1 MYNNRYLPKVF
12 RQPEPERMIAMPR
25 VSVKHKLPMLTM
37 KGLVVFPGMVLNFDV
52 TKPRFIEAVKTA
64 CLTDKR
70 IFLVTQTN
78 YETEDPSAADLFK
91 VGVVAEIRQM
101 LKTPDKVTRVL
112 VQGLYRAKLNSM
124 SAFDTYN
131 VAEITEIKEKDPE
144 MDKKLSY
151 AYERTLK
158 MLFKDYSSLVPK
170 IPDELASLIDNEKNI
185 VKLFELVIFN
195 VFLKTENKQELLETN
210 NFEKRIKRL
219 IEMLTEEIKVL
230 KFEAEINE
238 QIRDSIDNNQ
248 REYILRE
255 QMKAISRQLG
265 GSDDYD
271 EESDEYTEKIQALGF
286 PEDTEEKLLREVNK
300 MMKVSPSSQ
309 EYGLIKTYLDSILE
323 MSWNT
328 YTEDAIDLEK
338 AEKQLEKDHYG
349 LKKVKERILEI
360 ISVRKL
366 NPEIKSQIICLV
378 GPPGVGKTSVG
389 HSIAD
394 ALGRNYVRVSL
405 GGVRDEAEIRG
416 HRKTYVGAM
425 PGRIVNAIKQAKC
438 MNPVILFDEID
449 KMGSDYKGD
458 PSSAM
463 LEVLD
468 PEQNSTFTDHYFEI
482 PVDLS
487 DVLFIT
493 TANTTD
499 TIPAPL
505 LDRMEVIELS
515 SYTREEKFNIA
526 KKHLIPKQLKKHGEN
541 RRTVRINDKAIYAMI
556 DGYTREAGVRGL
568 EKKIASVC
576 RKAAK
581 RIVAGD
587 AYVSVSDTNIKDF
600 LGTRKYLPETV
611 SKTDET
617 GVVTGL
623 AWTSV
628 GGVTMPLEVIVME
641 GTGKVEVTGSLGE
654 VMKESSK
661 IAVSLVRSLAA
672 NYDIDPE
679 FYKNKDLHIHAPE
692 GAVPKDGP
700 SAGVT
705 MTTALVSALSGMP
718 VKHDIAMTGEI
729 TLHGKVLPIGGLKE
743 KSMAAYKAGVK
754 TVIIPKENEADLDEV
769 DDTVKD
775 NVNFIPAE
783 KIQTV
788 LDNALVF
795 PKKKPAKKPAA
806 KGRTSKARKTSRS
819 QKTDNSVPA
828 SLKNAQ

>member
-1 MYNNRYLPKVF
+1 MR
-12 RQPEPERMIAMPR
+12 
-25 VSVKHKLPMLTM
+25 
-37 KGLVVFPGMVLNFDV
+37 GLVVFPGMVLNFDV
-52 TKPRFIEAVKTA
+52 TKPKFVEAVKTA
-64 CLTDKR
+64 SLTDKR
-70 IFLVTQTN
+70 IFLVTQTEYDN
-78 YETEDPSAADLFK
+78 DDPHRADLYR
-91 VGVVAEIRQM
+91 VGVVAEIRQI

-112 VQGLYRAKLNSM
+112 VQGLYRAKLLNVGE
-124 SAFDTYN
+124 FETYD
-131 VAEITEIKEKDPE
+131 VADISEIKERPAELD
-144 MDKKLSY
+144 DSLSY

-158 MLFKDYSSLVPK
+158 MLFTEYSSLVPK
-170 IPDELASLIDNEKNI
+170 IPDELVSLVEGEHDLK
-185 VKLFELVIFN
+185 KLFDLIIFN
-195 VFLKTENKQELLETN
+195 VFLKTDNKQTLLETN
-210 NFEKRIKRL
+210 GLEKRVKKL
-219 IEMLTEEIKVL
+219 IQMLTEEIKVL
-230 KFEAEINE
+230 RFEAEISE
-238 QIRDSIDNNQ
+238 QIKDSIDSNQ

-255 QMKAISRQLG
+255 QMKALSKQLG
-265 GSDDYD
+265 GSEEYDDETY
-271 EESDEYTEKIQALGF
+271 EYTERIQALGF
-286 PEDTEEKLLREVNK
+286 PEETEEKLLREVNK

-309 EYGLIKTYLDSILE
+309 EYGLIKTYLDSVLE
-323 MSWNT
+323 MPWNV
-328 YTEDAIDLEK
+328 YTEDTINIEK

-366 NPEIKSQIICLV
+366 NPDVKSQIICLV

-389 HSIAD
+389 KSIAA
-394 ALGRNYVRVSL
+394 ALGRNYARVSL

-515 SYTREEKFNIA
+515 SYTREEKFHIA
-526 KKHLIPKQLKKHGEN
+526 KKHLLPKQLKKHGET
-541 RRTVRINDKAIYAMI
+541 RKTLKINDKALYAII

-581 RIVAGD
+581 KLVSGETVISVTD
-587 AYVSVSDTNIKDF
+587 ANIKDY
-600 LGTRKYLPETV
+600 LGTRKYLPETI

-617 GVVTGL
+617 GIVTGL

-641 GTGKVEVTGSLGE
+641 GDGKVEVTGSLGD

-661 IAVSLVRSLAA
+661 IAVSLVRSIAA
-672 NYDIDPE
+672 KYDIDPD

-754 TVIIPKENEADLDEV
+754 TVIIPKENEADLDEI
-769 DDTVKD
+769 DETVKD
-775 NVNFIPAE
+775 NVRFIPAE

-795 PKKKPAKKPAA
+795 PASAPKK
-806 KGRTSKARKTSRS
+806 TSKTSRGRTK
-819 QKTDNSVPA
+819 KTSGSAKRRGTQPSA
-828 SLKNAQ
+828 TTNAN

>member
-1 MYNNRYLPKVF
+1 
-12 RQPEPERMIAMPR
+12 MPSAAVR
-25 VSVKHKLPMLTM
+25 HKLPLITM
-37 KGLVVFPGMVLNFDV
+37 RGLVVFPGMVINFDV
-52 TKPRFIEAVKTA
+52 TKPKFLEGIKTA
-64 CLTDKR
+64 SLTDKH
-70 IFLVTQTN
+70 IFLVTQTEYDN
-78 YETEDPSAADLFK
+78 EEPHKADLFK
-91 VGVVAEIRQM
+91 VGVVAEIRQI

-112 VQGLYRAKLNSM
+112 VHGLYRAKLIGISE
-124 SAFDTYN
+124 FDTYT
-131 VAEITEIKEKDPE
+131 VAEVADIIEKNTEMEN
-144 MDKKLSY
+144 KLSY

-158 MLFKDYSSLVPK
+158 MLFSDYASLVPK
-170 IPDELASLIDNEKNI
+170 IPDELVSHIEGEHDLR
-185 VKLFELVIFN
+185 KLFDLIVFN
-195 VFLKTENKQELLETN
+195 VFLKTENKQALLETN
-210 NFEKRIKRL
+210 GLEKRVKKL
-219 IEMLTEEIKVL
+219 VEMLTEEIKVL

-255 QMKAISRQLG
+255 QMKALSKQLG
-265 GSDDYD
+265 GSEEYDDEAY
-271 EESDEYTEKIQALGF
+271 EYTEKIQAIGF
-286 PEDTEEKLLREVNK
+286 PEETEEKLLREVNK
-300 MMKVSPSSQ
+300 MFKVSPSSQ

-323 MSWNT
+323 MPWNT
-328 YTEDAIDLEK
+328 YTTDTVNIEK

-366 NPEIKSQIICLV
+366 NPDVKSQIICLV

-389 HSIAD
+389 KSIAA
-394 ALGRNYVRVSL
+394 ALGRHYARVSL

-482 PVDLS
+482 PLDLS

-493 TANTTD
+493 TANTTE

-515 SYTREEKFNIA
+515 SYTREEKFHIA
-526 KKHLIPKQLKKHGEN
+526 KKHLLPKQLKKHGET
-541 RRTVRINDKAIYAMI
+541 RKTLKINDKALYEII
-556 DGYTREAGVRGL
+556 DCYTKEAGVRGL

-581 RIVAGD
+581 KL
-587 AYVSVSDTNIKDF
+587 VSGETSISVTEANLKDF
-600 LGTRKYLPETV
+600 LGVKKFLPETI

-617 GVVTGL
+617 GIVTGL
-623 AWTSV
+623 AWTSA
-628 GGVTMPLEVIVME
+628 GGVTMPLEVIVLE
-641 GTGKVEVTGSLGE
+641 GDGKVEVTGSLGD
-654 VMKESSK
+654 VMKESGK
-661 IAVSLVRSLAA
+661 IAVSLVRSIAA
-672 NYDIDPE
+672 TYNIDPD

-718 VKHDIAMTGEI
+718 VRHDIAMTGEI

-754 TVIIPKENEADLDEV
+754 TVIIPKENEPDLEEIDE
-769 DDTVKD
+769 TVKN
-775 NVNFIPAE
+775 NVNFISAE

-795 PKKKPAKKPAA
+795 PKKQETKTAARRGRPGRPSKTRKPSQ
-806 KGRTSKARKTSRS
+806 TS
-819 QKTDNSVPA
+819 A
-828 SLKNAQ
+828 SLTTSSR

>member
-1 MYNNRYLPKVF
+1 
-12 RQPEPERMIAMPR
+12 MP
-25 VSVKHKLPMLTM
+25 SALKHKLPMLTM
-37 KGLVVFPGMVLNFDV
+37 RGLVVFPGMVLNFDV
-52 TKPRFIEAVKTA
+52 TRPKFVEAVKTA
-64 CLTDKR
+64 SLSDKH
-70 IFLVTQTN
+70 IFLVTQKEYDN
-78 YETEDPSAADLFK
+78 EDPHKDDLFK
-91 VGVVAEIRQM
+91 VGVVAEIRQI

-112 VQGLYRAKLNSM
+112 VQGMYRAKLNSI
-124 SAFDTYN
+124 SDFDTYT
-131 VAEITEIKEKDPE
+131 VADITEISERGGELDE
-144 MDKKLSY
+144 SLSY

-158 MLFKDYSSLVPK
+158 MLFTEYSSLVPK
-170 IPDELASLIDNEKNI
+170 IPDELLGMVEGEHNLK
-185 VKLFELVIFN
+185 KLFDLIIFN
-195 VFLKTENKQELLETN
+195 IFLKTENKQVLLETN
-210 NFEKRIKRL
+210 GLEKRVKKL

-230 KFEAEINE
+230 RFEAEISEN
-238 QIRDSIDNNQ
+238 IRDSIDNNQ

-265 GSDDYD
+265 GA
-271 EESDEYTEKIQALGF
+271 DEYEDDSYDYAERIQELGF
-286 PEDTEEKLLREVNK
+286 SEETEEKLLREVNK
-300 MMKVSPSSQ
+300 MTKVSPSSQ

-323 MSWNT
+323 MPWNT
-328 YTEDAIDLEK
+328 YTTDTIDLAK

-366 NPEIKSQIICLV
+366 NPDIKSQIICLV

-389 HSIAD
+389 RSIAD
-394 ALGRNYVRVSL
+394 ALGRNYARVSL

-482 PVDLS
+482 PIDLS

-526 KKHLIPKQLKKHGEN
+526 KKHLVPKQLKKHGET
-541 RRTVRINDKAIYAMI
+541 RKTLKISDKAVYAII

-568 EKKIASVC
+568 EKKIAAVC

-581 RIVAGD
+581 RIVAGE
-587 AYVSVSDTNIKDF
+587 ASVSVTDVNIKDF
-600 LGTRKYLPETV
+600 LGTRKYLPETI

-617 GVVTGL
+617 GIVTGL

-641 GTGKVEVTGSLGE
+641 GDGKVEVTGSLGD

-661 IAVSLVRSLAA
+661 IAVSLVRSIASK
-672 NYDIDPE
+672 YHIDPE

-718 VKHDIAMTGEI
+718 VKRDIAMTGEI

-754 TVIIPKENEADLDEV
+754 TVIIPKENEPDLDEI
-769 DDTVKD
+769 DETVKN
-775 NVNFIPAE
+775 NVRFIPAE

-795 PKKKPAKKPAA
+795 PAAPKAKKPRGRPAGKTNGHRKSSAA
-806 KGRTSKARKTSRS
+806 EA
-819 QKTDNSVPA
+819 
-828 SLKNAQ
+828 

>member
-1 MYNNRYLPKVF
+1 
-12 RQPEPERMIAMPR
+12 MPSAAVR
-25 VSVKHKLPMLTM
+25 HKLPMITM
-37 KGLVVFPGMVLNFDV
+37 RGLVVFPGMVINFDV
-52 TKPRFIEAVKTA
+52 TKPKFVEAVKTA
-64 CLTDKR
+64 SLTDKH
-70 IFLVTQTN
+70 IFLVTQTEYDN
-78 YETEDPSAADLFK
+78 EDPHKDDLFK
-91 VGVVAEIRQM
+91 VGVVAEIRQI

-112 VQGLYRAKLNSM
+112 VHGLYRAKLVGVSE
-124 SAFDTYN
+124 FDTYN
-131 VAEITEIKEKDPE
+131 VAEVAEITEKNTE
-144 MDKKLSY
+144 MENKLSY

-158 MLFKDYSSLVPK
+158 MLFSDYASLVPK
-170 IPDELASLIDNEKNI
+170 IPDELVTLIEGEHDLR
-185 VKLFELVIFN
+185 KLFDLIIFN
-195 VFLKTENKQELLETN
+195 VFLKTENKQILLETN
-210 NFEKRIKRL
+210 GLEKRVKKL
-219 IEMLTEEIKVL
+219 VEMLTEEIKVL

-255 QMKAISRQLG
+255 QMKALSKQLG
-265 GSDDYD
+265 GSEEYDDEAY
-271 EESDEYTEKIQALGF
+271 EYTEKIQAIGF

-300 MMKVSPSSQ
+300 MLKVSPSSQ
-309 EYGLIKTYLDSILE
+309 EYGLIKTYLDSVLE
-323 MSWNT
+323 MPWNT
-328 YTEDAIDLEK
+328 YTEDTINITK

-389 HSIAD
+389 KSIAA
-394 ALGRNYVRVSL
+394 ALGRNYARVSL

-482 PVDLS
+482 PLDLS

-493 TANTTD
+493 TANTTE

-515 SYTREEKFNIA
+515 SYTREEKFHIA
-526 KKHLIPKQLKKHGEN
+526 KKHLLPKQLKKHGET
-541 RRTVRINDKAIYAMI
+541 RKTLKINDKALYAII
-556 DGYTREAGVRGL
+556 DGYTKEAGVRGL

-581 RIVAGD
+581 KL
-587 AYVSVSDTNIKDF
+587 VSGETSISVTDTNLKDF
-600 LGTRKYLPETV
+600 LGVKKYLPETI

-617 GVVTGL
+617 GIVTGL

-628 GGVTMPLEVIVME
+628 GGVTMPLEVIVLE
-641 GTGKVEVTGSLGE
+641 GDGKVEVTGSLGD
-654 VMKESSK
+654 VMKESGK
-661 IAVSLVRSLAA
+661 IAVSLVRSIAA
-672 NYDIDPE
+672 KYNIDPD

-718 VKHDIAMTGEI
+718 VKRDIAMTGEI

-754 TVIIPKENEADLDEV
+754 TVIIPKENEPDLEEIDE
-769 DDTVKD
+769 TVRN
-775 NVNFIPAE
+775 NVHFIPAE

-795 PKKKPAKKPAA
+795 PKKPEAKTAARRGRPGKPANTRKPAQ
-806 KGRTSKARKTSRS
+806 TS
-819 QKTDNSVPA
+819 A
-828 SLKNAQ
+828 SLTTSSR

>member
-1 MYNNRYLPKVF
+1 M
-12 RQPEPERMIAMPR
+12 AA
-25 VSVKHKLPMLTM
+25 STGTKHKLPMITM
-37 KGLVVFPGMVLNFDV
+37 RGLVVFPGMVLNFDV
-52 TKPRFIEAVKTA
+52 TRPKFIEAVQTA
-64 CLTDKR
+64 SLTDKR
-70 IFLVTQTN
+70 IFLVTQREYDN
-78 YETEDPSAADLFK
+78 DDPHIVDLFS
-91 VGVVAEIRQM
+91 VGVVAEIRQI

-112 VQGLYRAKLNSM
+112 VQGLYRAKINGVSE
-124 SAFDTYN
+124 FDTYDL
-131 VAEITEIKEKDPE
+131 AEVTELKETEPKLNN
-144 MDKKLSY
+144 KLSY

-158 MLFKDYSSLVPK
+158 MLFSDYSTLVPK
-170 IPDELASLIDNEKNI
+170 IPDELVSMINNEHELN
-185 VKLFELVIFN
+185 KLFELIIFN
-195 VFLKTENKQELLETN
+195 VFLRTENKQELLETN
-210 NFEKRIKRL
+210 NGEKRIKFL

-238 QIRDSIDNNQ
+238 SIRDSIDSNQ

-255 QMKAISRQLG
+255 QMRAISRQLG
-265 GSDDYD
+265 GGDDY
-271 EESDEYTEKIQALGF
+271 EEDSDEYTERIQAIGF
-286 PEDTEEKLLREVNK
+286 PEETEEKLLREVGK

-323 MSWNT
+323 MPWNT
-328 YTEDAIDLEK
+328 FTEDTIDIVK

-366 NPEIKSQIICLV
+366 NPDVKSQIICLV

-389 HSIAD
+389 RSIAA
-394 ALGRNYVRVSL
+394 ALGRNYARVSL

-449 KMGSDYKGD
+449 KMGMDYKGD
-458 PSSAM
+458 PASAM

-482 PVDLS
+482 PIDLS

-526 KKHLIPKQLKKHGEN
+526 KKHLLPKQLKKHGET
-541 RRTVRINDKAIYAMI
+541 RKTLKINNKAIYAII

-568 EKKIASVC
+568 EKKLASIC

-581 RIVAGD
+581 KLVSGEES
-587 AYVSVSDTNIKDF
+587 VSVSDTNLKEF
-600 LGTRKYLPETV
+600 LGTPKYLNDII
-611 SKTDET
+611 SKKDET

-628 GGVTMPLEVIVME
+628 GGVTMPLEVIVMD
-641 GTGKVEVTGSLGE
+641 GSGKVEVTGSLGD
-654 VMKESSK
+654 VMKESSR
-661 IAVSLVRSLAA
+661 IAVSLVRNIASS
-672 NYDIDPE
+672 YGIDPD

-718 VKHDIAMTGEI
+718 VRHDVAMTGEI

-743 KSMAAYKAGVK
+743 KSMAAYKAGIK
-754 TVIIPKENEADLDEV
+754 TVIIPKDNEPDLDDIDV
-769 DDTVKD
+769 TVKD
-775 NVNFIPAE
+775 NVSFVPAE

-788 LDNALVF
+788 LDTALVF
-795 PKKKPAKKPAA
+795 PKTKSAKKTPARKGSPAKTASRRKNGSAPSVSVS
-806 KGRTSKARKTSRS
+806 TSE
-819 QKTDNSVPA
+819 Q
-828 SLKNAQ
+828 

>member
-1 MYNNRYLPKVF
+1 
-12 RQPEPERMIAMPR
+12 MPSAVR
-25 VSVKHKLPMLTM
+25 HKLPMLTM
-37 KGLVVFPGMVLNFDV
+37 RGLVVFPGMVLNFDV
-52 TKPRFIEAVKTA
+52 TKPKFIEAVKTA
-64 CLTDKR
+64 SLTDKR
-70 IFLVTQTN
+70 IFLVTQTEYDN
-78 YETEDPSAADLFK
+78 DDPHKGDLYK
-91 VGVVAEIRQM
+91 VDVVAEIRQI
-101 LKTPDKVTRVL
+101 LKTPDKITRVL
-112 VQGLYRAKLNSM
+112 VQGLYRAKLLNV
-124 SAFDTYN
+124 AEFETYN
-131 VAEITEIKEKDPE
+131 VADITEIRERASELDE
-144 MDKKLSY
+144 SLAY

-158 MLFKDYSSLVPK
+158 MLFEEYSSLVPK
-170 IPDELASLIDNEKNI
+170 IPDELTGLVNGEHDLK
-185 VKLFELVIFN
+185 KLFELIIFN
-195 VFLKTENKQELLETN
+195 VFLKTDNKQTLLETN
-210 NFEKRIKRL
+210 GLEKRIKKL

-230 KFEAEINE
+230 RFEAEISE
-238 QIRDSIDNNQ
+238 QIRDSIDSNQ

-255 QMKAISRQLG
+255 QMKALSKQLG
-265 GSDDYD
+265 GSDEYD
-271 EESDEYTEKIQALGF
+271 DEAYDYTEKIQALGF

-323 MSWNT
+323 MPWNV
-328 YTEDAIDLEK
+328 YTEDTINIEK

-366 NPEIKSQIICLV
+366 NPEVKSQIICLV

-389 HSIAD
+389 KSIAA
-394 ALGRNYVRVSL
+394 ALGRNYARVSL

-482 PVDLS
+482 PLDLS

-493 TANTTD
+493 TANTTE

-515 SYTREEKFNIA
+515 SYTREEKFHIA
-526 KKHLIPKQLKKHGEN
+526 KKHLLPKQLKKHGET
-541 RRTVRINDKAIYAMI
+541 RKTLKINDKALYAII
-556 DGYTREAGVRGL
+556 DGYTKEAGVRGL
-568 EKKIASVC
+568 EKKIASIC

-581 RIVAGD
+581 KLVSGETVISVTD
-587 AYVSVSDTNIKDF
+587 ANLKDF
-600 LGTRKYLPETV
+600 LGTRKYLPETIA
-611 SKTDET
+611 KTDET
-617 GVVTGL
+617 GIVTGL

-628 GGVTMPLEVIVME
+628 GGVTMPLEVIVMD
-641 GTGKVEVTGSLGE
+641 GDGKVEVTGSLGD

-661 IAVSLVRSLAA
+661 IAVSLVRSIAA
-672 NYDIDPE
+672 KYDIDPE

-718 VKHDIAMTGEI
+718 VKRDIAMTGEI

-754 TVIIPKENEADLDEV
+754 TVIIPKENEADLDEI
-769 DDTVKD
+769 DETVKD
-775 NVNFIPAE
+775 NVRFIPAE

-795 PKKKPAKKPAA
+795 PSKPTKKP
-806 KGRTSKARKTSRS
+806 SKASRTKKAADVS
-819 QKTDNSVPA
+819 KRRRTQPSATADPR
-828 SLKNAQ
+828 

>member
-1 MYNNRYLPKVF
+1 MKGLIF
-12 RQPEPERMIAMPR
+12 MPSAVR
-25 VSVKHKLPMLTM
+25 HKLPMITM
-37 KGLVVFPGMVLNFDV
+37 RGLVVFPGMVLNFDV
-52 TKPRFIEAVKTA
+52 TKPKFVEAVKTA
-64 CLTDKR
+64 SLTDKR
-70 IFLVTQTN
+70 IFLVTQTEYDN
-78 YETEDPSAADLFK
+78 DEPHRDDLYK
-91 VGVVAEIRQM
+91 VGVVAEIRQI

-112 VQGLYRAKLNSM
+112 VQGLYRAKLLNVGE
-124 SAFDTYN
+124 FETYN
-131 VAEITEIKEKDPE
+131 VADISEIRERAAELDE
-144 MDKKLSY
+144 SLAY

-158 MLFKDYSSLVPK
+158 MLFEEYSSLVPK
-170 IPDELASLIDNEKNI
+170 IPDELTGLVNGEHDLK
-185 VKLFELVIFN
+185 KLFELIIFN
-195 VFLKTENKQELLETN
+195 VFLKTDNKQTLLETN
-210 NFEKRIKRL
+210 GLEKRIKKL

-230 KFEAEINE
+230 RFEAEISE
-238 QIRDSIDNNQ
+238 QIKDSIDSNQ

-255 QMKAISRQLG
+255 QMKALSKQLG

-271 EESDEYTEKIQALGF
+271 DEEYDYTEKIQAIGF

-323 MSWNT
+323 MPWNV
-328 YTEDAIDLEK
+328 YTEDTINIEK

-366 NPEIKSQIICLV
+366 NPEVKSQIICLV

-389 HSIAD
+389 KSIAA
-394 ALGRNYVRVSL
+394 ALGRNYARVSL

-482 PVDLS
+482 PLDLS

-505 LDRMEVIELS
+505 LDRMELIELS

-526 KKHLIPKQLKKHGEN
+526 KKHLLPKQLKKHGET
-541 RRTVRINDKAIYAMI
+541 RKTLKINDRALYAII
-556 DGYTREAGVRGL
+556 DGYTKEAGVRGL
-568 EKKIASVC
+568 EKKIASIC

-581 RIVAGD
+581 KIVSGETAISVTD
-587 AYVSVSDTNIKDF
+587 ANLKDF
-600 LGTRKYLPETV
+600 LGTRKYLPETI

-617 GVVTGL
+617 GIVTGL

-641 GTGKVEVTGSLGE
+641 GDGKVEVTGSLGD

-661 IAVSLVRSLAA
+661 IAVSLVRSIAA
-672 NYDIDPE
+672 KYDIDPE

-718 VKHDIAMTGEI
+718 VKRDIAMTGEI

-754 TVIIPKENEADLDEV
+754 TVIIPKENEADLDEI
-769 DDTVKD
+769 DETVKD
-775 NVNFIPAE
+775 NVRFIPAE

-795 PKKKPAKKPAA
+795 PAKAVKKPSKSSRGSEKKAVGTG
-806 KGRTSKARKTSRS
+806 KRQRTQPSATTNAR
-819 QKTDNSVPA
+819 
-828 SLKNAQ
+828 

>member
-1 MYNNRYLPKVF
+1 TV
-12 RQPEPERMIAMPR
+12 A
-25 VSVKHKLPMLTM
+25 
-37 KGLVVFPGMVLNFDV
+37 DV
-52 TKPRFIEAVKTA
+52 T
-64 CLTDKR
+64 
-70 IFLVTQTN
+70 
-78 YETEDPSAADLFK
+78 
-91 VGVVAEIRQM
+91 EIRE
-101 LKTPDKVTRVL
+101 KTRELDE
-112 VQGLYRAKLNSM
+112 S
-124 SAFDTYN
+124 
-131 VAEITEIKEKDPE
+131 
-144 MDKKLSY
+144 LSD

-158 MLFKDYSSLVPK
+158 MLFSEYSTLVPK
-170 IPDELASLIDNEKNI
+170 IPDELIGLVEGEHDLK
-185 VKLFELVIFN
+185 KLFDLMIFN
-195 VFLKTENKQELLETN
+195 VFLKTENKQILLETN
-210 NFEKRIKRL
+210 GIEKQVKKL
-219 IEMLTEEIKVL
+219 IDMLTEEIKVL
-230 KFEAEINE
+230 RFEAEISEN
-238 QIRDSIDNNQ
+238 IRDSIDNNQ

-255 QMKAISRQLG
+255 QMKAISKQLG
-265 GSDDYD
+265 GGEDYD
-271 EESDEYTEKIQALGF
+271 EEPYDYSDRIQEIGF

-300 MMKVSPSSQ
+300 MTKLHPSSQ

-323 MSWNT
+323 MPWNVF
-328 YTEDAIDLEK
+328 TEDTINIDK

-366 NPEIKSQIICLV
+366 NPDVKSQIICLV

-389 HSIAD
+389 KSIAA
-394 ALGRNYVRVSL
+394 ALGRHYARVSL

-425 PGRIVNAIKQAKC
+425 PGRVVNAIKQAKC

-458 PSSAM
+458 PSAAM

-468 PEQNSTFTDHYFEI
+468 PEQNSTFTDHFFEI
-482 PVDLS
+482 PIDLS

-515 SYTREEKFNIA
+515 SYTREEKFHIA
-526 KKHLIPKQLKKHGEN
+526 KKHLVPKQLKKHGET
-541 RRTVRINDKAIYAMI
+541 RKTLEINDKALYAII
-556 DGYTREAGVRGL
+556 DGYTKEAGVRGL
-568 EKKIASVC
+568 EKKIASIC

-581 RIVAGD
+581 RIVSGETS
-587 AYVSVSDTNIKDF
+587 VSVTDANIKDF
-600 LGTRKYLPETV
+600 LGTRKYLPETI

-617 GVVTGL
+617 GIVTGL

-641 GTGKVEVTGSLGE
+641 GDGKVEVTGSLGD
-654 VMKESSK
+654 VMKESGK
-661 IAVSLVRSLAA
+661 IAVSLVRSIASTY
-672 NYDIDPE
+672 NIDPE

-718 VKHDIAMTGEI
+718 VKRDIAMTGEI

-754 TVIIPKENEADLDEV
+754 TVIIPKENEADLDEI
-769 DDTVKD
+769 DETVKD
-775 NVNFIPAE
+775 NVRFIPAE

-795 PKKKPAKKPAA
+795 PKSSAKSASVKSSKKPAA
-806 KGRTSKARKTSRS
+806 KKSRKSSADT
-819 QKTDNSVPA
+819 A
-828 SLKNAQ
+828 NAQ

>member
-1 MYNNRYLPKVF
+1 
-12 RQPEPERMIAMPR
+12 MPSAVR
-25 VSVKHKLPMLTM
+25 HKLPMITM
-37 KGLVVFPGMVLNFDV
+37 RGLVVFPGMVLNFDV
-52 TKPRFIEAVKTA
+52 TKPKFVEAVKTA
-64 CLTDKR
+64 SLTDKR
-70 IFLVTQTN
+70 IFLVTQTEYDN
-78 YETEDPSAADLFK
+78 SDPHRDDLYR
-91 VGVVAEIRQM
+91 VGVVAEIRQI

-112 VQGLYRAKLNSM
+112 VQGLYRAKLINVSE
-124 SAFDTYN
+124 FETYN
-131 VAEITEIKEKDPE
+131 VAEISEIRERVTELDES
-144 MDKKLSY
+144 LGY

-158 MLFKDYSSLVPK
+158 MLFEEYSSLVPK
-170 IPDELASLIDNEKNI
+170 IPDELTGLVNGEHDLK
-185 VKLFELVIFN
+185 KLFELIIFN
-195 VFLKTENKQELLETN
+195 VFLKTDNKQTLLETN
-210 NFEKRIKRL
+210 GLEKRIKKL

-230 KFEAEINE
+230 RFEAEISE
-238 QIRDSIDNNQ
+238 QIKDSIDSNQ

-255 QMKAISRQLG
+255 QMKALSKQLG
-265 GSDDYD
+265 GSEDYD
-271 EESDEYTEKIQALGF
+271 EEEYDYTEKIQAVGF
-286 PEDTEEKLLREVNK
+286 PAETEEKLLREVNK

-323 MSWNT
+323 MPWNV
-328 YTEDAIDLEK
+328 YTEDTIDIGK

-366 NPEIKSQIICLV
+366 NPEVKSQIICLV

-389 HSIAD
+389 KSIAA
-394 ALGRNYVRVSL
+394 ALGRNYARVSL

-482 PVDLS
+482 PLDLS

-493 TANTTD
+493 TANTMD

-505 LDRMEVIELS
+505 LDRMEIIELS

-526 KKHLIPKQLKKHGEN
+526 KKHLLPKQLKKHGET
-541 RRTVRINDKAIYAMI
+541 RRTLKVNDKALYAII
-556 DGYTREAGVRGL
+556 DGYTKEAGVRGL
-568 EKKIASVC
+568 EKKIASIC

-581 RIVAGD
+581 KLISGEAS
-587 AYVSVSDTNIKDF
+587 VSVTDANLKDF
-600 LGTRKYLPETV
+600 LGTRKYLPETI

-617 GVVTGL
+617 GIVTGL

-641 GTGKVEVTGSLGE
+641 GDGKVEVTGSLGD

-661 IAVSLVRSLAA
+661 IAVSLVRSIAA
-672 NYDIDPE
+672 KYDIDPE

-718 VKHDIAMTGEI
+718 VKRDIAMTGEI

-754 TVIIPKENEADLDEV
+754 TVIIPKENEADLDDIDE
-769 DDTVKD
+769 TVKD
-775 NVNFIPAE
+775 NVRFIPAE

-795 PKKKPAKKPAA
+795 PAKTAKKTGKAPRQKRSAEVS
-806 KGRTSKARKTSRS
+806 KRRRTQPS
-819 QKTDNSVPA
+819 A
-828 SLKNAQ
+828 SADRR

>member
-1 MYNNRYLPKVF
+1 
-12 RQPEPERMIAMPR
+12 MPSAAVR
-25 VSVKHKLPMLTM
+25 HKLPLITM
-37 KGLVVFPGMVLNFDV
+37 RGLVVFPGMVINFDV
-52 TKPRFIEAVKTA
+52 TKPKFLEGIKTA
-64 CLTDKR
+64 SLTDKH
-70 IFLVTQTN
+70 IFLVTQTEYDN
-78 YETEDPSAADLFK
+78 EEPHKADLFK
-91 VGVVAEIRQM
+91 VGVVAEIRQI

-112 VQGLYRAKLNSM
+112 VHGLYRAKLIGISE
-124 SAFDTYN
+124 FDTYT
-131 VAEITEIKEKDPE
+131 VAEVADIIEKNTEMEN
-144 MDKKLSY
+144 KLSY

-158 MLFKDYSSLVPK
+158 MLFSDYASLVPK
-170 IPDELASLIDNEKNI
+170 IPDELVSLIEGEHDLR
-185 VKLFELVIFN
+185 KLFDLIVFN
-195 VFLKTENKQELLETN
+195 VFLKTENKQALLETN
-210 NFEKRIKRL
+210 GLEKRVKKL
-219 IEMLTEEIKVL
+219 VEMLTEEIKVL

-255 QMKAISRQLG
+255 QMKALSKQLG
-265 GSDDYD
+265 GSEEYDDEAY
-271 EESDEYTEKIQALGF
+271 EYTEKIQAIGF
-286 PEDTEEKLLREVNK
+286 PEETEEKLLREVNK
-300 MMKVSPSSQ
+300 MFKVSPSSQ

-323 MSWNT
+323 MPWNT
-328 YTEDAIDLEK
+328 YTTDTVNIEK

-389 HSIAD
+389 KSIAA
-394 ALGRNYVRVSL
+394 ALGRSYARVSL

-482 PVDLS
+482 PLDLS

-493 TANTTD
+493 TANTTE

-515 SYTREEKFNIA
+515 SYTREEKFHIA
-526 KKHLIPKQLKKHGEN
+526 KKHLLPKQLKKHGET
-541 RRTVRINDKAIYAMI
+541 RKTLKINDKALYEII
-556 DGYTREAGVRGL
+556 DCYTKEAGVRGL

-581 RIVAGD
+581 KL
-587 AYVSVSDTNIKDF
+587 VSGETSISVTEANLKDF
-600 LGTRKYLPETV
+600 LGVKKFLPETI

-617 GVVTGL
+617 GIVTGL
-623 AWTSV
+623 AWTSA
-628 GGVTMPLEVIVME
+628 GGVTMPLEVIVLE
-641 GTGKVEVTGSLGE
+641 GDGKVEVTGSLGD
-654 VMKESSK
+654 VMKESGK
-661 IAVSLVRSLAA
+661 IAVSLVRSIAA
-672 NYDIDPE
+672 TYNIDPD

-718 VKHDIAMTGEI
+718 VRHDIAMTGEI

-754 TVIIPKENEADLDEV
+754 TVIIPKENEPDLEEIDE
-769 DDTVKD
+769 TVKN
-775 NVNFIPAE
+775 NVNFISAE

-795 PKKKPAKKPAA
+795 PKKQETKTAARRGRPGRPSKTRKPSQ
-806 KGRTSKARKTSRS
+806 TSASLTTTSR
-819 QKTDNSVPA
+819 
-828 SLKNAQ
+828 

>member
-1 MYNNRYLPKVF
+1 
-12 RQPEPERMIAMPR
+12 MPSAAVR
-25 VSVKHKLPMLTM
+25 HKLPLITM
-37 KGLVVFPGMVLNFDV
+37 RGLVVFPGMVINFDV
-52 TKPRFIEAVKTA
+52 TKPKFLEGIKTA
-64 CLTDKR
+64 SLTDKH
-70 IFLVTQTN
+70 IFLVTQTEYDN
-78 YETEDPSAADLFK
+78 EEPHKADLFK
-91 VGVVAEIRQM
+91 VGVVAEIRQI

-112 VQGLYRAKLNSM
+112 VHGLYRAKLIGISE
-124 SAFDTYN
+124 FDTYT
-131 VAEITEIKEKDPE
+131 VAEVADIIEKNTEMEN
-144 MDKKLSY
+144 KLSY

-158 MLFKDYSSLVPK
+158 MLFSDYASLVPK
-170 IPDELASLIDNEKNI
+170 IPDELVSLIEGEHDLR
-185 VKLFELVIFN
+185 KLFDLIVFN

-210 NFEKRIKRL
+210 GLEKRVKKL
-219 IEMLTEEIKVL
+219 VEMLTEEIKVL

-255 QMKAISRQLG
+255 QMKALSKQLG
-265 GSDDYD
+265 GSEEYDDEAY
-271 EESDEYTEKIQALGF
+271 EYTEKIQAIGF
-286 PEDTEEKLLREVNK
+286 PEETEEKLLREVNK
-300 MMKVSPSSQ
+300 MFKVSPSSQ

-323 MSWNT
+323 MPWNT
-328 YTEDAIDLEK
+328 YTTDTVNIEK

-389 HSIAD
+389 KSIAA
-394 ALGRNYVRVSL
+394 ALGRSYARVSL

-482 PVDLS
+482 PLDLS

-493 TANTTD
+493 TANTTE

-515 SYTREEKFNIA
+515 SYTREEKFHIA
-526 KKHLIPKQLKKHGEN
+526 KKHLLPKQLKKHGET
-541 RRTVRINDKAIYAMI
+541 RKTLKINDKALYEII
-556 DGYTREAGVRGL
+556 DCYTKEAGVRGL

-581 RIVAGD
+581 KL
-587 AYVSVSDTNIKDF
+587 VSGETSISVTEANLKDF
-600 LGTRKYLPETV
+600 LGVKKFLPETI

-617 GVVTGL
+617 GIVTGL
-623 AWTSV
+623 AWTSA
-628 GGVTMPLEVIVME
+628 GGVTMPLEVIVLE
-641 GTGKVEVTGSLGE
+641 GDGKVEVTGSLGD
-654 VMKESSK
+654 VMKESGK
-661 IAVSLVRSLAA
+661 IAVSLVRSIAA
-672 NYDIDPE
+672 TYNIDPD

-718 VKHDIAMTGEI
+718 VRHDIAMTGEI

-754 TVIIPKENEADLDEV
+754 TVIIPKENEPDLEEIDE
-769 DDTVKD
+769 TVKN
-775 NVNFIPAE
+775 NVNFISAE

-795 PKKKPAKKPAA
+795 PKKQETKTAARRGRPGRPSKTRKPSQ
-806 KGRTSKARKTSRS
+806 TS
-819 QKTDNSVPA
+819 A
-828 SLKNAQ
+828 SLTTSSR

>member
-1 MYNNRYLPKVF
+1 
-12 RQPEPERMIAMPR
+12 MPSAVR
-25 VSVKHKLPMLTM
+25 HKLPMITM
-37 KGLVVFPGMVLNFDV
+37 RGLVVFPGMVLNFDV
-52 TKPRFIEAVKTA
+52 TKPKFVEAVKTA
-64 CLTDKR
+64 SLTDKR
-70 IFLVTQTN
+70 IFLVTQTEYDN
-78 YETEDPSAADLFK
+78 SDPHRDDLYK
-91 VGVVAEIRQM
+91 VGVVAEIRQI

-112 VQGLYRAKLNSM
+112 VQGLYRAKLINVSE
-124 SAFDTYN
+124 FETYN
-131 VAEITEIKEKDPE
+131 VAEISEIRERVTELDES
-144 MDKKLSY
+144 LGY

-158 MLFKDYSSLVPK
+158 MLFEEYSSLVPK
-170 IPDELASLIDNEKNI
+170 IPDELTGLVNGEHDLK
-185 VKLFELVIFN
+185 KLFELIIFN
-195 VFLKTENKQELLETN
+195 VFLKTDNKQTLLETN
-210 NFEKRIKRL
+210 GLEKRIKKL

-230 KFEAEINE
+230 RFEAEISE
-238 QIRDSIDNNQ
+238 QIKDSIDSNQ

-255 QMKAISRQLG
+255 QMKALSKQLG
-265 GSDDYD
+265 GSEDYD
-271 EESDEYTEKIQALGF
+271 EEEYDYTEKIQAVGF
-286 PEDTEEKLLREVNK
+286 PAETEEKLLREVNK

-323 MSWNT
+323 MPWNV
-328 YTEDAIDLEK
+328 YTEDTIDIGK

-366 NPEIKSQIICLV
+366 NPEVKSQIICLV

-389 HSIAD
+389 KSIAA
-394 ALGRNYVRVSL
+394 ALGRNYARVSL

-482 PVDLS
+482 PLDLS

-505 LDRMEVIELS
+505 LDRMEIIELS

-526 KKHLIPKQLKKHGEN
+526 KKHLLPKQLKKHGET
-541 RRTVRINDKAIYAMI
+541 RRTLKVNDKALYAII
-556 DGYTREAGVRGL
+556 DGYTKEAGVRGL
-568 EKKIASVC
+568 EKKIASIC

-581 RIVAGD
+581 KLVSGEAS
-587 AYVSVSDTNIKDF
+587 VSVTDANLKDF
-600 LGTRKYLPETV
+600 LGTRKYLPETI

-617 GVVTGL
+617 GIVTGL

-641 GTGKVEVTGSLGE
+641 GDGKVEVTGSLGD

-661 IAVSLVRSLAA
+661 IAVSLVRSIAA
-672 NYDIDPE
+672 KYDIDPE

-718 VKHDIAMTGEI
+718 VKRDIAMTGEI

-754 TVIIPKENEADLDEV
+754 TVIIPKENEADLDDIDE
-769 DDTVKD
+769 TVKD
-775 NVNFIPAE
+775 NVRFIPAE

-795 PKKKPAKKPAA
+795 PAKAAKKTGKAPRQKRSAEVS
-806 KGRTSKARKTSRS
+806 KRRRTQPS
-819 QKTDNSVPA
+819 A
-828 SLKNAQ
+828 SADRR

>member
-1 MYNNRYLPKVF
+1 
-12 RQPEPERMIAMPR
+12 MITMPR
-25 VSVKHKLPMLTM
+25 AAVKHTLPMITM

-52 TKPRFIEAVKTA
+52 TRPKFIEAVKTA

-70 IFLVTQTN
+70 IFLVTQN
-78 YETEDPSAADLFK
+78 DFDIEDPHRADLFD
-91 VGVVAEIRQM
+91 VGVVAEIRQI

-112 VQGLYRAKLNSM
+112 VQGLFRAKLSHMSEFESYNS
-124 SAFDTYN
+124 AIVTELPEKPFDM
-131 VAEITEIKEKDPE
+131 EE
-144 MDKKLSY
+144 KLSY

-158 MLFKDYSSLVPK
+158 MLFSDYMSYVPK
-170 IPDELASLIDNEKNI
+170 IPSDLSNLITAEHDLKRLFDLIVFNI
-185 VKLFELVIFN
+185 
-195 VFLKTENKQELLETN
+195 FLKTESKQTLLEIN
-210 NFEKRIKRL
+210 EPEKRIKTL
-219 IEMLTEEIKVL
+219 IEMLTEEIKIL

-238 QIRDSIDNNQ
+238 QIRDTIDNNQ

-255 QMKAISRQLG
+255 QMRAISKQLSG
-265 GSDDYD
+265 EGDIDDEVFDYSDR
-271 EESDEYTEKIQALGF
+271 IQAIGF
-286 PEDTEEKLLREVNK
+286 PEETEEKLLREVNK
-300 MMKVSPSSQ
+300 MYKVSQSSQ
-309 EYGLIKTYLDSILE
+309 EYGLLKTYLDSVLE
-323 MSWNT
+323 VPWNVFT
-328 YTEDAIDLEK
+328 TDTVNIEK

-366 NPEIKSQIICLV
+366 NPDVKSQIICLV

-389 HSIAD
+389 KSIAA
-394 ALGRNYVRVSL
+394 ALGRHYVRVSL

-425 PGRIVNAIKQAKC
+425 PGRIVNALKQAKC

-449 KMGSDYKGD
+449 KMGNDYKGD
-458 PSSAM
+458 PASAM

-468 PEQNSTFTDHYFEI
+468 PEQNSTFTDHYLEI
-482 PVDLS
+482 PTDLS

-505 LDRMEVIELS
+505 LDRMEIIELS

-526 KKHLIPKQLKKHGEN
+526 KKHLLPKQLKKHGET
-541 RRTVRINDKAIYAMI
+541 RRTLKINDKALYAII
-556 DGYTREAGVRGL
+556 DGYTKEAGVRGL
-568 EKKIASVC
+568 EKKIAAVC

-581 RIVAGD
+581 KL
-587 AYVSVSDTNIKDF
+587 VSGETVVTVNDTNLKDY
-600 LGTRKYLPETV
+600 LGTRKYLPETI

-617 GVVTGL
+617 GIVTGL

-641 GTGKVEVTGSLGE
+641 GDGKVEVTGSLGD

-661 IAVSLVRSLAA
+661 IAVSLVRSIADK
-672 NYDIDPE
+672 YSIDPE
-679 FYKNKDLHIHAPE
+679 FYKKKDLHIHAPE

-718 VKHDIAMTGEI
+718 VKRDIAMTGEI

-769 DDTVKD
+769 DETVKD
-775 NVNFIPAE
+775 NVRFIPAE

-788 LDNALVF
+788 LENALVF
-795 PKKKPAKKPAA
+795 PQGKKAGKAPAKR
-806 KGRTSKARKTSRS
+806 GRTAGSKASHAKAEG
-819 QKTDNSVPA
+819 SVSA
-828 SLKNAQ
+828 RLTKS

>member
-1 MYNNRYLPKVF
+1 
-12 RQPEPERMIAMPR
+12 MPSAVR
-25 VSVKHKLPMLTM
+25 HKLPMITM
-37 KGLVVFPGMVLNFDV
+37 RGLVVFPGMVLNFDV
-52 TKPRFIEAVKTA
+52 TKPKFVEAVKTA
-64 CLTDKR
+64 SLTDKR
-70 IFLVTQTN
+70 IFLVTQTEYDN
-78 YETEDPSAADLFK
+78 SDPHRDDLYR
-91 VGVVAEIRQM
+91 VGVVAEIRQI

-112 VQGLYRAKLNSM
+112 VQGLYRAKLINVSE
-124 SAFDTYN
+124 FETYN
-131 VAEITEIKEKDPE
+131 VAEISEIRERVTELDES
-144 MDKKLSY
+144 LGY

-158 MLFKDYSSLVPK
+158 MLFEEYSSLVPK
-170 IPDELASLIDNEKNI
+170 IPDELTGLVNGEHDLK
-185 VKLFELVIFN
+185 KLFELIIFN
-195 VFLKTENKQELLETN
+195 VFLKTDNKQTLLETN
-210 NFEKRIKRL
+210 GLEKRIKKL

-230 KFEAEINE
+230 RFEAEISE
-238 QIRDSIDNNQ
+238 QIKDSIDSNQ

-255 QMKAISRQLG
+255 QMKALSKQLG
-265 GSDDYD
+265 GSEDYD
-271 EESDEYTEKIQALGF
+271 EEEYDYTEKIQAVGF
-286 PEDTEEKLLREVNK
+286 PAETEEKLLREVNK

-323 MSWNT
+323 MPWNV
-328 YTEDAIDLEK
+328 YTEDTIDIGK

-366 NPEIKSQIICLV
+366 NPEVKSQIICLV

-389 HSIAD
+389 KSIAA
-394 ALGRNYVRVSL
+394 ALGRNYARVSL

-482 PVDLS
+482 PLDLS

-493 TANTTD
+493 TANTMD

-505 LDRMEVIELS
+505 LDRMEIIELS

-526 KKHLIPKQLKKHGEN
+526 KKHLLPKQLKKHGET
-541 RRTVRINDKAIYAMI
+541 RRTLKVNDKALYAII
-556 DGYTREAGVRGL
+556 DGYTKEAGVRGL
-568 EKKIASVC
+568 EKKIASIC

-581 RIVAGD
+581 KLISGEAS
-587 AYVSVSDTNIKDF
+587 VSVTDANLKDF
-600 LGTRKYLPETV
+600 LGTRKYLPETI

-617 GVVTGL
+617 GIVTGL

-641 GTGKVEVTGSLGE
+641 GDGKVEVTGSLGD

-661 IAVSLVRSLAA
+661 IAVSLVRSIAA
-672 NYDIDPE
+672 KYDIDPE

-718 VKHDIAMTGEI
+718 VKRDIAMTGEI

-754 TVIIPKENEADLDEV
+754 TVIIPKENEADLDDIDE
-769 DDTVKD
+769 TVKD
-775 NVNFIPAE
+775 NVRFIPAE

-795 PKKKPAKKPAA
+795 PAKTAKKTGKAPRQKRSAEVS
-806 KGRTSKARKTSRS
+806 KRRRTQPSASA
-819 QKTDNSVPA
+819 DNR
-828 SLKNAQ
+828 

>member
-1 MYNNRYLPKVF
+1 
-12 RQPEPERMIAMPR
+12 
-25 VSVKHKLPMLTM
+25 MLTM
-37 KGLVVFPGMVLNFDV
+37 RGLVVFPGMVLNFDV
-52 TKPRFIEAVKTA
+52 TKPKFVEAVKTA
-64 CLTDKR
+64 SLTDKR
-70 IFLVTQTN
+70 IFLVTQTEYDN
-78 YETEDPSAADLFK
+78 DDPHRADLYK
-91 VGVVAEIRQM
+91 VGIVAEIRQI

-112 VQGLYRAKLNSM
+112 VQGLYRAKLLNV
-124 SAFDTYN
+124 AEFETYN
-131 VAEITEIKEKDPE
+131 VADICEIRERAADL
-144 MDKKLSY
+144 DDSLSY

-158 MLFKDYSSLVPK
+158 MLFSEYSSLVPK
-170 IPDELASLIDNEKNI
+170 IPDELVGLVEGEHDLK
-185 VKLFELVIFN
+185 KLFDLIIFN
-195 VFLKTENKQELLETN
+195 VFLKTDNKQTLLETN
-210 NFEKRIKRL
+210 GLEKRVKKL

-230 KFEAEINE
+230 RFEAEISE
-238 QIRDSIDNNQ
+238 QIKDSIDSNQ

-255 QMKAISRQLG
+255 QMKALSKQLG
-265 GSDDYD
+265 NT
-271 EESDEYTEKIQALGF
+271 DEYDDEAYDYTEHIQAIGF
-286 PEDTEEKLLREVNK
+286 SEETEEKLLREVNK

-323 MSWNT
+323 MPWNV
-328 YTEDAIDLEK
+328 YTEDTINIEK

-366 NPEIKSQIICLV
+366 NPEVKSQIICLV

-389 HSIAD
+389 KSIAA
-394 ALGRNYVRVSL
+394 ALGRHYARVSL

-505 LDRMEVIELS
+505 LDRMEIIELS
-515 SYTREEKFNIA
+515 SYTREEKFHIA
-526 KKHLIPKQLKKHGEN
+526 KKHLLPKQLKKHGETRKN
-541 RRTVRINDKAIYAMI
+541 LKINDKALYAII

-581 RIVAGD
+581 KLVSGESVISVTD
-587 AYVSVSDTNIKDF
+587 ANLKDY
-600 LGTRKYLPETV
+600 LGTRKYLPETIAR
-611 SKTDET
+611 TDET
-617 GVVTGL
+617 GIVTGL

-641 GTGKVEVTGSLGE
+641 GDGKVEVTGSLGD

-661 IAVSLVRSLAA
+661 IAVSLVRSIAA
-672 NYDIDPE
+672 KYDIDPE

-718 VKHDIAMTGEI
+718 VKRDIAMTGEI

-754 TVIIPKENEADLDEV
+754 TVIIPKENEADLDEI
-769 DDTVKD
+769 DETVRD
-775 NVNFIPAE
+775 NIRFIPAE
-783 KIQTV
+783 QIQTV
-788 LDNALVF
+788 LENALVF
-795 PKKKPAKKPAA
+795 PAQAKKPQKASRGRPKKAA
-806 KGRTSKARKTSRS
+806 AAGKRRRTQPSAETNIR
-819 QKTDNSVPA
+819 
-828 SLKNAQ
+828 

>member
-1 MYNNRYLPKVF
+1 
-12 RQPEPERMIAMPR
+12 MPSAAVR
-25 VSVKHKLPMLTM
+25 HKLPLITM
-37 KGLVVFPGMVLNFDV
+37 RGLVVFPGMVINFDV
-52 TKPRFIEAVKTA
+52 TKPKFLEGIKTA
-64 CLTDKR
+64 SL
-70 IFLVTQTN
+70 
-78 YETEDPSAADLFK
+78 
-91 VGVVAEIRQM
+91 RQI

-112 VQGLYRAKLNSM
+112 VHGLYRAKLIGISE
-124 SAFDTYN
+124 FDTYT
-131 VAEITEIKEKDPE
+131 VAEVADIIEKNTEMEN
-144 MDKKLSY
+144 KLSY

-158 MLFKDYSSLVPK
+158 MLFSDYASLVPK
-170 IPDELASLIDNEKNI
+170 IPDELVSLIEGEHDLR
-185 VKLFELVIFN
+185 KLFDLIVFN
-195 VFLKTENKQELLETN
+195 VFLKTENKQALLETN
-210 NFEKRIKRL
+210 GLEKRVKKL
-219 IEMLTEEIKVL
+219 VEMLTEEIKVL

-255 QMKAISRQLG
+255 QMKALSKQLG
-265 GSDDYD
+265 GSEEYDDEAY
-271 EESDEYTEKIQALGF
+271 EYTEKIQAIGF
-286 PEDTEEKLLREVNK
+286 PEETEEKLLREVNK
-300 MMKVSPSSQ
+300 MFKVSPSSQ

-323 MSWNT
+323 MPWNT
-328 YTEDAIDLEK
+328 YTTDTVNIEK

-389 HSIAD
+389 KSIAA
-394 ALGRNYVRVSL
+394 ALGRSYARVSL

-482 PVDLS
+482 PLDLS

-493 TANTTD
+493 TANTTE

-515 SYTREEKFNIA
+515 SYTREEKFHIA
-526 KKHLIPKQLKKHGEN
+526 KKHLLPKQLKKHGET
-541 RRTVRINDKAIYAMI
+541 RKTLKINDKALYEII
-556 DGYTREAGVRGL
+556 DCYTKEAGVRGL

-581 RIVAGD
+581 KL
-587 AYVSVSDTNIKDF
+587 VSGETSISVTEANLKDF
-600 LGTRKYLPETV
+600 LGVKKFLPETI

-617 GVVTGL
+617 GIVTGL
-623 AWTSV
+623 AWTSA
-628 GGVTMPLEVIVME
+628 GGVTMPLEVIVLE
-641 GTGKVEVTGSLGE
+641 GDGKVEVTGSLGD
-654 VMKESSK
+654 VMKESGK
-661 IAVSLVRSLAA
+661 IAVSLVRSIAA
-672 NYDIDPE
+672 TYNIDPD

-718 VKHDIAMTGEI
+718 VRHDIAMTGEI

-754 TVIIPKENEADLDEV
+754 TVIIPKENEPDLEEIDE
-769 DDTVKD
+769 TVKN
-775 NVNFIPAE
+775 NVNFISAE

-795 PKKKPAKKPAA
+795 PKKQETKTAARRGRPGRPSKTRKPSQ
-806 KGRTSKARKTSRS
+806 TS
-819 QKTDNSVPA
+819 A
-828 SLKNAQ
+828 SLTTSSR

>member
-1 MYNNRYLPKVF
+1 
-12 RQPEPERMIAMPR
+12 MPSAAVR
-25 VSVKHKLPMLTM
+25 HKLPMITM
-37 KGLVVFPGMVLNFDV
+37 RGLVVFPGMVINFDV
-52 TKPRFIEAVKTA
+52 TKPKFVEAIKTA
-64 CLTDKR
+64 SLTDKH
-70 IFLVTQTN
+70 IFLVTQTEYDN
-78 YETEDPSAADLFK
+78 EDPHKDDLFK
-91 VGVVAEIRQM
+91 VGVVAEIRQI

-112 VQGLYRAKLNSM
+112 VHGLFRAKLIGISE
-124 SAFDTYN
+124 FDTYN
-131 VAEITEIKEKDPE
+131 VAEVAEINDRNTELES
-144 MDKKLSY
+144 KLSY

-158 MLFKDYSSLVPK
+158 MLFSDYASLVPK
-170 IPDELASLIDNEKNI
+170 IPDELVTLIEGEHDLR
-185 VKLFELVIFN
+185 KLFDLIIFN
-195 VFLKTENKQELLETN
+195 VFLKTENKQVLLETN
-210 NFEKRIKRL
+210 GLEKRVKKL
-219 IEMLTEEIKVL
+219 VEMLTEEIKVL

-255 QMKAISRQLG
+255 QMKALSKQLG
-265 GSDDYD
+265 GSEDYD
-271 EESDEYTEKIQALGF
+271 DETYEYTEKIQAIGF
-286 PEDTEEKLLREVNK
+286 PEDTEEKLIREVNK

-323 MSWNT
+323 MPWNT
-328 YTEDAIDLEK
+328 YTEDTINIEK

-389 HSIAD
+389 KSIAA
-394 ALGRNYVRVSL
+394 ALGRNYARISL

-425 PGRIVNAIKQAKC
+425 PGRIVNALKQAKC

-482 PVDLS
+482 PIDLS

-493 TANTTD
+493 TANTTE

-515 SYTREEKFNIA
+515 SYTREEKFHIA
-526 KKHLIPKQLKKHGEN
+526 KKHLLPKQLKKHGET
-541 RRTVRINDKAIYAMI
+541 RKTLKINDKALYAII
-556 DGYTREAGVRGL
+556 DGYTKEAGVRGL

-581 RIVAGD
+581 KLVSGETAITVTD
-587 AYVSVSDTNIKDF
+587 ANLKDF
-600 LGTRKYLPETV
+600 LGVKKYLPETI

-617 GVVTGL
+617 GIVTGL

-628 GGVTMPLEVIVME
+628 GGVTMPLEVIVLE
-641 GTGKVEVTGSLGE
+641 GDGKVEVTGSLGD

-661 IAVSLVRSLAA
+661 IAVSLVRSIAA
-672 NYDIDPE
+672 KYNIDPD

-718 VKHDIAMTGEI
+718 VKRDIAMTGEI

-754 TVIIPKENEADLDEV
+754 TVIIPKENEPDLEEIDE
-769 DDTVKD
+769 TVKD
-775 NVNFIPAE
+775 NVHFIPAE
-783 KIQTV
+783 QIQTV

-795 PKKKPAKKPAA
+795 PKKAAA
-806 KGRTSKARKTSRS
+806 KTSAKRGRPRKAAGTRKSTASTASVTTRSR
-819 QKTDNSVPA
+819 Q
-828 SLKNAQ
+828 